1 MYSASY
7 RGESLKRIFGEFT
20 CSSLAVAW
28 GRVLLSAGECRK
40 SRLQVGG
47 DRSDSWAKAQRYRK
61 MPKVSKASKVQK
73 YRKSIEKVSK
83 VQFRAFWC
91 CSVFGPLRVRR
102 VCGVG
107 KSGRDHPETSASWAQ
122 IVRWRDT
129 EIPTKSFHV
138 LYSKSFWR
146 SSDGLGLFKK
156 IHKVSN
162 TFNMFESLLSISL
175 NMNVWPNTHTHK
187 QSLFRVHSDSKTSN
201 TQCTMPTMHHNA
213 QTTCGVRT
221 PLFLRSNWRQ
231 WPSLHDWDT
240 GICKCKWQ
248 GGILQLLQYY
258 ILPFFIV
265 FHKSE
270 VVKSV
275 SSSTCCKHVSNST
288 MLRWFNSFKVNTF
301 HKRVLHGQKKHS
313 LPYEGM
319 PLDDWGA

>member
-1 MYSASY
+1 
-7 RGESLKRIFGEFT
+7 
-20 CSSLAVAW
+20 
-28 GRVLLSAGECRK
+28 
-40 SRLQVGG
+40 
-47 DRSDSWAKAQRYRK
+47 
-61 MPKVSKASKVQK
+61 
-73 YRKSIEKVSK
+73 
-83 VQFRAFWC
+83 
-91 CSVFGPLRVRR
+91 
-102 VCGVG
+102 
-107 KSGRDHPETSASWAQ
+107 
-122 IVRWRDT
+122 
-129 EIPTKSFHV
+129 
-138 LYSKSFWR
+138 
-146 SSDGLGLFKK
+146 
-156 IHKVSN
+156 
-162 TFNMFESLLSISL
+162 MFD
-175 NMNVWPNTHTHK
+175 PTHTHK

-231 WPSLHDWDT
+231 WLNLHDWDT

-301 HKRVLHGQKKHS
+301 YKRVLHGQKNIPYHMKECRLMIEVHKQGLLWLYLKHVCS
-313 LPYEGM
+313 RLCIEPEHIN
-319 PLDDWGA
+319 